1 MSEVTIIVAF
11 LAGLISFLAP
21 CVLPLLPG
29 FIAYLGGTTVEDSRK
44 NRKQTFLNSLFFVLG
59 FSLVFSILGV
69 LLNTILSSIAY
80 DAQIWLARI
89 GGILII
95 FFGLYLT
102 GLINP
107 AFLARE
113 YKFHPKLQFNSR
125 YLTSF
130 LFGLAF
136 AVGWTPCVGPALGS
150 ILGIAAAQPG
160 TAFYLLLAY
169 TLGLGIPF
177 LILGLFTSEA
187 STFIRKYS
195 RAAVYLTR
203 IFGILLIILGIL
215 VFTQSLNLIANWD
228 FLNKILLK

>member
-1 MSEVTIIVAF
+1 MAEVTIIVAF
-11 LAGLISFLAP
+11 LAGLVSFLAP

-29 FIAYLGGTTVEDSRK
+29 FIAYLGGTTVEGSRR
-44 NRKQTFLNSLFFVLG
+44 NRKQTFFNSLFFVLG
-59 FSLVFSILGV
+59 FSLIFSTLGV
-69 LLNTILSSIAY
+69 LLNTLLSAVAY
-80 DAQIWLARI
+80 DVQIWLARI

-107 AFLARE
+107 PFLARE

-150 ILGIAAAQPG
+150 ILGIAASQPG

-187 STFIRKYS
+187 SAFIKKYS
-195 RAAVYLTR
+195 MAAVYLTR